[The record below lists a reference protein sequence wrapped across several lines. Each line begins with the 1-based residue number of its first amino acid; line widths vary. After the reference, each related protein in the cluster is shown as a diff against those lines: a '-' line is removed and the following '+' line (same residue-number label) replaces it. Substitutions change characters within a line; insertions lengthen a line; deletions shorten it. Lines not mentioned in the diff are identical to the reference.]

1 MIKEYRVLIT
11 PNIINAALY
20 EKNIVCRNTNADGQ
34 KIKEK
39 SNSETYNMASLRK

>member
-11 PNIINAALY
+11 PNIINAVLY
-20 EKNIVCRNTNADGQ
+20 EKNIACRNTNVNGQ

-39 SNSETYNMASLRK
+39 SNSETYNMAIL

>member
-20 EKNIVCRNTNADGQ
+20 EKNMAPRNTNVYRQ

-39 SNSETYNMASLRK
+39 SNSETYNLASL

>member
-20 EKNIVCRNTNADGQ
+20 EKNIVRRNANADGQ

-39 SNSETYNMASLRK
+39 SNSETYNMASV